1 MWLLVCVFPSDA
13 QPPPPQETENS
24 RQIYITA
31 DKLVTDHH
39 HQTAEFIGNVR
50 ARQNET
56 LILSDRMT
64 LFYRTQDASPAQ
76 QTEIGPQSMEKIEAD
91 GHVRITMQ
99 DTTGM
104 AAHAVYTAKDRIL
117 VLSGSGS
124 KLIRGDNT
132 ISGSRIVFDRVKG
145 TITVE
150 SGREERVEAVIFS
163 EDNGL

>member
-117 VLSGSGS
+117 VLSGTGS
-124 KLIRGDNT
+124 RLVRGENT
-132 ISGSRIVFDRVKG
+132 ISGNKIVFNRIDG